1 MKAGAILTVSFQS
14 FHLIERISAL
24 TKKTVTI
31 VKTNV
36 ICNIHVSEV
45 HSYVS
50 MRSDHTYIALA
61 LCVL

>member
-1 MKAGAILTVSFQS
+1 MTVSFKT
-14 FHLIERISAL
+14 FHLIERILAL

-36 ICNIHVSEV
+36 ICNTHVSEV
-45 HSYVS
+45 HSYIS